1 MGPVRQATLAGR
13 APGYAG
19 GEMSSIWQKFED
31 LTLQFLEARVSEL
44 LTQGD
49 VAPDP
54 RLIAR
59 IRADAAYSADR
70 AVARFQAGNGVEKLG
85 NRRIN
90 S

>member
-1 MGPVRQATLAGR
+1 MATVW
-13 APGYAG
+13 
-19 GEMSSIWQKFED
+19 EHFED
-31 LTLQFLEARVSEL
+31 LTLRFLEDRTSEL

-70 AVARFQAGNGVEKLG
+70 AVARFQAAEGVKNLG
-85 NRRIN
+85 KMAQNH
-90 S
+90 